1 MSNRLERR
9 RFTAERIDVDV
20 MTAAT
25 KPARIGERM
34 ALGMNAE
41 SAVRL
46 DDLTL
51 NAIGDAER
59 ALQVSWWQE
68 HGAAHAG
75 GSRAQQARK
84 LETRALFAGN

>member
-59 ALQVSWWQE
+59 ALQVSW
-68 HGAAHAG
+68 
-75 GSRAQQARK
+75 
-84 LETRALFAGN
+84 